1 MDATTVFL
9 CDAAASA
16 AALAG
21 DLDAAQ
27 QQLAPVHGRPARPGR
42 KDTR

>member
-1 MDATTVFL
+1 MIFLDDARL
-9 CDAAASA
+9 SA

-27 QQLAPVHGRPARPGR
+27 QQLALVNGRPALQH
-42 KDTR
+42 KDQS

>member
-1 MDATTVFL
+1 MDAAAIFL
-9 CDAAASA
+9 EDAAASA

-27 QQLAPVHGRPARPGR
+27 QQIAAVNGHPAPR
-42 KDTR
+42 KQKDPS

>member
-1 MDATTVFL
+1 MIFLDDARL
-9 CDAAASA
+9 SA

-27 QQLAPVHGRPARPGR
+27 QQLALINGRGHRTPQDQP
-42 KDTR
+42 